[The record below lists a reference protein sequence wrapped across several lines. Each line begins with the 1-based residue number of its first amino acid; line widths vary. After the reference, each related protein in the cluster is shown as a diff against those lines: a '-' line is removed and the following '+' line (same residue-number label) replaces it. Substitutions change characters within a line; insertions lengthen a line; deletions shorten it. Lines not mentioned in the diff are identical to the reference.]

1 MGKQNGSV
9 KKKAKIIK
17 NNFILLKYIL
27 KFAPEMF
34 ISKLFAII
42 MIMVSDISFNILF
55 IKKIIDG
62 ITDGLDF
69 KIVLFYIGGL
79 ALVRILCDL
88 ANVGYNQFIDPV
100 ARLKLHKGIYNLIYE
115 KIEKVDLEKF
125 DDTGFYNDYIWAL
138 NEVDGRAKN
147 TFNALMQF
155 IQCILNITT
164 YSVLSIMYDK
174 YVLLFVIIP
183 VAINTIIGVRR
194 AKVSYRYVS
203 DLTPVNRKRDYS
215 RRAFYLQQYAKEI
228 KASRIGSVLR
238 RNFNECVDES
248 IRITKK
254 YRPRLFGMTYCE
266 THAGWMFAKVFSAA
280 YMSYKVLVAQ
290 AYTVGVFVV
299 VYQAIGTFTNSLLN
313 LFSII
318 PKLQENGL
326 FAGRLLKII
335 NYESSIETEEGE
347 VEIPKEFQCLE
358 LRNLTFQYP
367 NSSKP
372 TLKEINLTIRRGEKI
387 ALAGLNGAGKTTLV
401 KLLMRLYDPTEGC
414 ILMDGVDIRK
424 FNIQEYRALFSTIF
438 QDYQLFAVK
447 LAENIYMRETVPQ
460 ENEKAAA
467 YLRQSRLEGF
477 DDKMESNITKEFDKE
492 GIIFSGGQS
501 QKVAIARAFAKDGEF
516 VIMDEASSAL
526 DPIAEAEINSIIMEE
541 MQEKSMV
548 IISHRLSTIQN
559 ADKIF
564 YIQDGEIAESGSHQ
578 ELLALDGKYA
588 KMYKVQAEK
597 YREKCENKEH

>member
-1 MGKQNGSV
+1 MSKKGEKTE
-9 KKKAKIIK
+9 KKADIIK

-62 ITDGLDF
+62 ISTGLDF
-69 KIVLFYIGGL
+69 KLVLFYIGGL

-125 DDTGFYNDYIWAL
+125 DDSGFYNDYIWAL

-147 TFNALMQF
+147 TFNAVIQF

-174 YVLLFVIIP
+174 YVLIFVLLP
-183 VAINTIIGVRR
+183 VAVNTIIGVRR
-194 AKVSYRYVS
+194 AKVSYQLVS

-215 RRAFYLQQYAKEI
+215 RRGFYLQQYAKEI
-228 KASRIGSVLR
+228 KASQIGGVLR

-248 IRITKK
+248 VRITKK
-254 YRPRLFGMTYCE
+254 YRPKLFGMTYCE

-280 YMSYKVLVAQ
+280 YMSYKVLVAH
-290 AYTVGVFVV
+290 AYTVGIFVV
-299 VYQAIGTFTNSLLN
+299 VYQAIGTFTNSLLS
-313 LFSII
+313 LFSVI

-335 NYESSIETEEGE
+335 NYESKIETEEGE
-347 VEIPKEFQCLE
+347 EKIPKEFQCLE
-358 LRNLTFQYP
+358 LKNLTFRYP
-367 NSSKP
+367 NSDKAI
-372 TLKEINLTIRRGEKI
+372 LKNINLTIRKGEKI

-401 KLLMRLYDPTEGC
+401 KLIMRLYDPTEGS

-424 FNIQEYRALFSTIF
+424 FNIREYRAMFSTIF

-447 LAENIYMRETVPQ
+447 LVENIYMRETVAE
-460 ENEKAAA
+460 ENGKAAS
-467 YLRQSRLEGF
+467 YLLQSRLEGF

-492 GIIFSGGQS
+492 GIVFSGGQS

-516 VIMDEASSAL
+516 VIMDEASSSL
-526 DPIAEAEINSIIMEE
+526 DPIAEAEIYSIIMEE

-559 ADKIF
+559 VDKIF
-564 YIQDGEIAESGSHQ
+564 YIQDGEITEAGSHH
-578 ELLALDGKYA
+578 ELLELDGKYA
-588 KMYKVQAEK
+588 EMYKVQAEK
-597 YREKCENKEH
+597 YKESRKENAQ

>member
-1 MGKQNGSV
+1 MEKKTGSV
-9 KKKAKIIK
+9 KKKANIIK
-17 NNFILLKYIL
+17 NNLVLLKYIL

-34 ISKLFAII
+34 VWKLFAVI

-62 ITDGLDF
+62 ISDGLQF
-69 KIVLFYIGGL
+69 EIVLFYIAGL

-88 ANVGYNQFIDPV
+88 ANVGFNQFIEPV

-115 KIEKVDLEKF
+115 KIEKIDLEKF
-125 DDTGFYNDYIWAL
+125 DDASFYNDYIWAL

-147 TFNALMQF
+147 TFNVLMQF

-164 YSVLSIMYDK
+164 YSILSIMYDK
-174 YVLLFVIIP
+174 FVLVFVIVP
-183 VAINTIIGVRR
+183 VAVNTIVGVRR
-194 AKVSYRYVS
+194 AKVSYQFVS

-228 KASRIGSVLR
+228 KASQIGGVLR
-238 RNFNECVDES
+238 RNFNVCVDES

-254 YRPRLFGMTYCE
+254 YRPKLFGMTYCE

-280 YMSYKVLVAQ
+280 YMSYKVLVAH
-290 AYTVGVFVV
+290 AYTVGIFVV
-299 VYQAIGTFTNSLLN
+299 VYQAIGTFTNSLLS

-335 NYESSIETEEGE
+335 NYESSIETETGE
-347 VEIPKEFQCLE
+347 VEIPKDFQCLE

-367 NSSKP
+367 NSDKAI
-372 TLKEINLTIRRGEKI
+372 LKGINLTIRKGEKI

-401 KLLMRLYDPTEGC
+401 KLIMRLYDPTEGC
-414 ILMDGVDIRK
+414 ILMDGIDIRK
-424 FNIQEYRALFSTIF
+424 FDIREYRAMFSSIF

-447 LAENIYMRETVPQ
+447 LVENIYMRETVKE

-467 YLRQSRLEGF
+467 YLQQSRLEGF
-477 DDKMESNITKEFDKE
+477 DDKMECNITKEFDKE
-492 GIIFSGGQS
+492 GIVFSGGQA

-526 DPIAEAEINSIIMEE
+526 DPIAEAEIYNIIMKE
-541 MQEKSMV
+541 MRKKSMV
-548 IISHRLSTIQN
+548 IISHRLSAIQN
-559 ADKIF
+559 VDKIF
-564 YIQDGEIAESGSHQ
+564 YIQDGEIVESGSHY
-578 ELLALDGKYA
+578 ELLELDGKYA
-588 KMYKVQAEK
+588 EMYKVQAEK
-597 YREKCENKEH
+597 YRDG